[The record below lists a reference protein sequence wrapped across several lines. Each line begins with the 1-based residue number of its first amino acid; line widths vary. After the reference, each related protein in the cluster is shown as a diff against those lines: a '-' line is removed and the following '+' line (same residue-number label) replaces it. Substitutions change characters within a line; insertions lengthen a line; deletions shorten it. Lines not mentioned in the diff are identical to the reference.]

1 MNIFSLDVLVEYF
14 FKNPSI
20 VVWLFLIYVFIYILS
35 VMFGGAKPGRNPLAS
50 DVRRRREPLMLDH
63 KARDAVLKQRFKT
76 TKVPEKL
83 DAVIIGS
90 GVGGL
95 SAAVL
100 LVKAGKRVLVLEQH
114 DQAGGCCHTFREK
127 GFEFDTGIHYVGD
140 MDGHSMFSTIVDQ
153 LTEGQLLWVPLD
165 DEFDV
170 VALGPPGKQKTYPM
184 KTGREQYYNN
194 LHALF
199 PEEKEAIN
207 KYRAAVKAA
216 QKGNAGPVVL
226 KMLPKWLAR
235 LLVATGLFNLFFGG
249 FFKYASR
256 SLKSVLDGITSNKE
270 LQAVLSYILGD
281 YGLVPSEAPFA
292 MHAMLVDH
300 YRKGAYYP
308 EGGTSE
314 ISLHMVR
321 AIERYGSKV
330 LVNAPV
336 TNILFNDKGRAIGVR
351 VKSSAS
357 GDVDIYARQVISD
370 AGARNTFKTLI
381 PKEIAEKSC
390 FYNMVDQLGPGV
402 SCITTFCG
410 LSGSPSDLKM
420 KASNYW
426 AYTSTDI
433 DGSIKDFVNQSVED
447 AVNSEVPLIYI
458 SFPAAKDPSWDTR
471 FPGKSVVLLITIA
484 KWEWFSEWKDERLRH
499 RGERYE
505 DLKMTIG
512 RKMWEQTVSLFP
524 QLDGQLEYM
533 EVGTPVSNLHYL
545 GAPLGEM
552 YGMDHRSERLSA
564 DTSIN
569 MRPATGIPGL
579 YMTGQDVYM
588 CGFVSAVLGG
598 MLCAGTIL
606 NRNLI
611 NDVERLRKTLNKQP
625 QKKVN

>member
-1 MNIFSLDVLVEYF
+1 MNIFSLDVLVDYL

-20 VVWLFLIYVFIYILS
+20 VLWLLLIYVFIYTLS
-35 VMFGGAKPGRNPLAS
+35 VLFGGARPGRNPVAC
-50 DVRRRREPLMLDH
+50 DARRPREPLVLEH
-63 KARDAVLKQRFKT
+63 KVRDAVLKQRFKK

-90 GVGGL
+90 GAGGL

-140 MDGHSMFSTIVDQ
+140 MDGRSMLSTAVDQ
-153 LTEGQLLWVPLD
+153 LTEGQLQWVPLD
-165 DEFDV
+165 DAFDV
-170 VALGPPGKQKTYPM
+170 VALGPPGKAKLYPM
-184 KTGREQYYNN
+184 KSGREQYYEN
-194 LHALF
+194 LHSMF
-199 PEEKEAIN
+199 PGETEAIN
-207 KYRAAVKAA
+207 KYRAVVKTA

-249 FFKYASR
+249 FFKYANT
-256 SLKSVLDGITSNKE
+256 SLKSVLDGVTSNKE
-270 LQAVLSYILGD
+270 LRAVLSYILGD
-281 YGLVPSEAPFA
+281 YGLLPSEAPFA
-292 MHAMLVDH
+292 MHSMLVDH

-308 EGGTSE
+308 DGGTSE
-314 ISLHMVR
+314 ITLHLVR
-321 AIERYGSKV
+321 AIEKYGSKV

-336 TNILFNDKGRAIGVR
+336 TSILFNDKGKAIGVR
-351 VKSSAS
+351 VTSSAS
-357 GDVDIYARQVISD
+357 GEVDVFAKQVISD

-390 FYNMVDQLGPGV
+390 YYNLVDQLGPGV
-402 SCITTFCG
+402 SCMTAFCG
-410 LSGSPSDLKM
+410 LSGSPSDLNM

-433 DGSIKDFVNQSVED
+433 DGSVGDFMNQSVED
-447 AVNSEVPLIYI
+447 AANSEVPLIYI

-484 KWEWFSEWKDERLRH
+484 KWEWFSEWKEGRDRH

-505 DLKMTIG
+505 ELKMAIG
-512 RKMWEQTVSLFP
+512 RQMWKQTVSLFP
-524 QLDGQLEYM
+524 NLDGQLEYM
-533 EVGTPVSNLHYL
+533 EVGTPVTNKHYL

-552 YGMDHRSERLSA
+552 YGMNHGLERLSA
-564 DTSIN
+564 ETSIN

-579 YMTGQDVYM
+579 YMTGQDVHM
-588 CGFVSAVLGG
+588 CGFVSAILGG
-598 MLCAGTIL
+598 MLCAGSIL
-606 NRNLI
+606 NRNII
-611 NDVERLRKTLNKQP
+611 NDIERLRKTLNKQP